1 MATRFTRALRLATL
15 PIALAAAF
23 AAAPPAGAAGPVHYT
38 VTFIGSKSLP
48 FGNEPFAI
56 NSAGHTAGLG
66 TFRGSSGET
75 AYLSTGPTQ
84 LTSLPGLVT
93 DDPDLAT
100 ATEAFGVNDS
110 DTVVG
115 AARLNFP
122 IRQDAVVWRGGRPT
136 DLNIP
141 LPGDQEVRAVG
152 IDNAGRIAGSGL
164 DTGKA
169 WLYRNGT
176 TTILPDLPGGQAAEA
191 FGITQDGQVLGVAST
206 TADSRHAEAVVWRGG
221 TVVPLGH
228 LAGST
233 WSEAHAMNQAGV
245 AVGAAGVGGD
255 EFAPRHPVVFVGGKV
270 TDLWPDLGG
279 STSGTAFSINRAGT
293 IVGDGRAGWVYRD
306 GVRTDLDALIPPDS
320 GITITA
326 AWAINDAGQIAAT
339 AELKNGTTPQRFPK
353 YAILLTPVPG

>member
-1 MATRFTRALRLATL
+1 MATRFTRALRLAAL
-15 PIALAAAF
+15 PVALAAAS
-23 AAAPPAGAAGPVHYT
+23 AAAPPAQAAGPVHYS

-48 FGNEPFAI
+48 FGNEPFAV

-93 DDPDLAT
+93 GDPDLAT
-100 ATEAFGVNDS
+100 ATEAAGLNDS

-122 IRQDAVVWRGGRPT
+122 IRQDAVVWRDGKPA

-141 LPGDQEVRAVG
+141 LPGDEEVRAVA

-169 WLYRNGT
+169 WLYQNGT
-176 TTILPDLPGGQAAEA
+176 TTILPNLPGGQVAEA
-191 FGITQDGQVLGVAST
+191 FGITQDGQVLGVASA
-206 TADSRHAEAVVWRGG
+206 TADTHHAEAVAWRGG
-221 TVVPLGH
+221 TAVPLGR

-245 AVGAAGVGGD
+245 AVGAAGFNGD
-255 EFAPRHPVVFVGGKV
+255 EFAPRHPVLFAGGKV

-279 STSGTAFSINRAGT
+279 STSGTAFAVNSAGT
-293 IVGDGRAGWVYRD
+293 VVGDGRDGWVYRD
-306 GVRTDLDALIPPDS
+306 GVRTDLDALIPADS
-320 GITITA
+320 GVTITA
-326 AWAINDAGQIAAT
+326 AWAINDAGRITAT
-339 AELKNGTTPQRFPK
+339 AELKNGTTTQRFPK
-353 YAILLTPVPG
+353 YAVLLTPVPG